1 MCRAEDKAGEA
12 GARGQAKVKE
22 RPKFTLGH
30 IRFKHSCVYWAV
42 GGGVKDRSIWNDCH
56 VSLFLGFLTGH
67 LRLDNSLG
75 RSIPSTAGYV
85 TFLDLCCISS
95 H

>member
-30 IRFKHSCVYWAV
+30 IRFKHS
-42 GGGVKDRSIWNDCH
+42 
-56 VSLFLGFLTGH
+56 
-67 LRLDNSLG
+67 G
-75 RSIPSTAGYV
+75 RDV
-85 TFLDLCCISS
+85 M
-95 H
+95 